1 MVTYGIEVTA
11 SGSLSASTL
20 TLAFEVLLEGHSLI
34 HIHGAVVHALGKL
47 VSEVFLV
54 GAWALLFHAGQ
65 LWKIAA

>member
-1 MVTYGIEVTA
+1 MVTYGVEITA

-34 HIHGAVVHALGKL
+34 HVHGAVVHALRKL

-54 GAWALLFHAGQ
+54 GAKGLLCHAGQ
-65 LWKIAA
+65 IWKEDA